1 MRHGSR
7 RSWVTVGGAFEVRRP
22 GSQPRAKFRP
32 DSGRRADWP
41 APQLPTLSESL
52 IHIILNSA
60 DGSFVERPFYGVQYI
75 VVSPILLYARA
86 ICINLTIVSLRFIP

>member
-1 MRHGSR
+1 MKFGAQGLSLAPNLDLTVDAVLIGPRHNY
-7 RSWVTVGGAFEVRRP
+7 
-22 GSQPRAKFRP
+22 
-32 DSGRRADWP
+32 
-41 APQLPTLSESL
+41 QLSLSL